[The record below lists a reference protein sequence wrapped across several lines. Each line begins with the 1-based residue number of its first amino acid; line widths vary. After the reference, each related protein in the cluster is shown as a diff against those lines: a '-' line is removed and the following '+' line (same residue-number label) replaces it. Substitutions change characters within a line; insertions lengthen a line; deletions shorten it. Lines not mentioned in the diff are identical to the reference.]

1 MMAIQS
7 ITDTFDPV
15 EAQLQS
21 ILRPIH
27 PSRKFVQTV
36 RKRIQFTPSV
46 RLAAKPLET
55 RHFLLV
61 LGGVLS
67 ASLLIITV
75 VRAIFYL
82 VNRSRA

>member
-1 MMAIQS
+1 MAIHS
-7 ITDTFDPV
+7 ATDTFDPM
-15 EAQLQS
+15 EAKLQAL
-21 ILRPIH
+21 LRPIR
-27 PSRKFVQTV
+27 PSQKFVQTV
-36 RKRIQFTPSV
+36 RRRIHFSPSV
-46 RLAAKPLET
+46 KLAEKSPQT

-82 VNRSRA
+82 TNRSRA